1 MRFFGAIMKIKQEGG
16 VDFQELSLAQAT
28 DCAKAQGKML
38 FINIHIKNCTPCRL
52 MEKKIFPQEK
62 IGTYI
67 NERFISI
74 SLDGEEGEGKELTT
88 QYQIFTYPTYFI
100 MDTTNTVIG
109 KILGADKDIDSFI
122 NKIEAI
128 INPSEE
134 KNEE

>member
-1 MRFFGAIMKIKQEGG
+1 
-16 VDFQELSLAQAT
+16 
-28 DCAKAQGKML
+28 
-38 FINIHIKNCTPCRL
+38 